1 MNGRSRFYPGVSLL
15 PAAPVREAVLRSERG
30 LPRSR
35 RASRTSFAGT
45 LGYSLLNPKLSLAII
60 LAKSP
65 RDGGAT
71 ADTTFKEFV
80 EEEGLTFAP
89 LDVDSRNYRDLV
101 QRFNN
106 AKFRLRAAAEGRLRE
121 SARSTR

>member
-1 MNGRSRFYPGVSLL
+1 M
-15 PAAPVREAVLRSERG
+15 
-30 LPRSR
+30 
-35 RASRTSFAGT
+35 
-45 LGYSLLNPKLSLAII
+45 
-60 LAKSP
+60 
-65 RDGGAT
+65 T